1 MLRALFPVA
10 DQPYQGGRAPLL
22 FLALSAF
29 ASTARSLVHLLA
41 PDGGAGSIA
50 GINLGVAGG
59 ANIVAVFGQWGASQL
74 VLALLQW
81 LVLLRYRFLVP
92 AMLAVLVLEQLLR
105 LLAGRLKPLQLDTP
119 PPGAYGTYVVLAL
132 GLVFLAL
139 AVRNSAT
146 SKGA

>member
-1 MLRALFPVA
+1 MLHALFPVA

-22 FLALSAF
+22 FLVLIAF
-29 ASTARSLVHLLA
+29 VSTARSLVHLLA

-81 LVLLRYRFLVP
+81 LVIFRYRFLLPV
-92 AMLAVLVLEQLLR
+92 MLVVLVSEQLLR
-105 LLAGRLKPLQLDTP
+105 LLAGRLKPLQIDTP
-119 PPGAYGTYVVLAL
+119 PPGAYGTYVVLVL

-139 AVRNSAT
+139 AVRNSRRRRA
-146 SKGA
+146 

>member
-1 MLRALFPVA
+1 MLRTLFPA
-10 DQPYQGGRAPLL
+10 AGQPYPGGRGPGF
-22 FLALSAF
+22 FLVLITAI
-29 ASTARSLVHLLA
+29 STARSLVHLLA

-81 LVLLRYRFLVP
+81 LVVLRYRFLVP
-92 AMLAVLVLEQLLR
+92 AMLVVLVLEQLLR
-105 LLAGRLKPLQLDTP
+105 LLAGRLKPLQIDTP

-139 AVRNSAT
+139 AVRNSRRAWR
-146 SKGA
+146 